1 MTGRT
6 RKDIVKH
13 VAESW
18 FDLFGQ
24 HGRPTPKTQFV
35 MLDSLRE
42 KHQDIDRFIE
52 IANDDDLVS
61 AMLAVHEFYDGMERA
76 QKMVEKEYA
85 L

>member
-18 FDLFGQ
+18 FDLFGA
-24 HGRPTPKTQFV
+24 HGRPTPRNTFA

-42 KHQDIDRFIE
+42 KHADIDTFIE
-52 IANDDDLVS
+52 VASDDELTS
-61 AMLAVHEFYDGMERA
+61 AMLAVHEYYDGMERA